1 VQRCKSKSI
10 TYSPTNKYYG
20 TNYWYHNNN
29 DIFLLNK
36 KDGKTDLYMILNE
49 NEWQEIPSKI
59 YTSKNG
65 STGFGENIPIEITL
79 PDNYKELIRAIPTAH
94 IAEYL
99 LLDIACIAGGF
110 LNEEVSSVDAIEF
123 YELYL

>member
-1 VQRCKSKSI
+1 MIIKIKSKSI
-10 TYSPTNKYYG
+10 TYSTTNKYYG

-36 KDGKTDLYMILNE
+36 RDGKTELYMVLNK

-65 STGFGENIPIEITL
+65 QES
-79 PDNYKELIRAIPTAH
+79 KRWKW
-94 IAEYL
+94 
-99 LLDIACIAGGF
+99 
-110 LNEEVSSVDAIEF
+110 S
-123 YELYL
+123 